1 MDLKAPKKAK
11 DCCPICDY
19 PLQFKWNKNYG
30 LKLWIC
36 TNDQEICGFMTNN
49 KSGGELSIH
58 KCDWCRDGYLIV
70 KKGTDGYFLGCT
82 NFKHDRT
89 GCTRSLSPS
98 QYEYWLNNSF
108 GVEDTSEHKPSY
120 FVPKNKTAA
129 PKMQKSKTTNG
140 RNGGATINT
149 TAYKEVIIENEVFRI
164 VVDSEGN
171 TLTDMELLGLLRA
184 MRTRV
189 AMEKELPSYYL
200 LHNNILVLIATDKPT
215 TREELMSISGFGIRK
230 WEVWG
235 DEILRTVYSYLSE
248 G

>member
-1 MDLKAPKKAK
+1 MDLKAPKKVK
-11 DCCPICDY
+11 DRCPVCGY
-19 PLQFKWNKNYG
+19 PLQLKWNKNYG

-58 KCDWCRDGYLIV
+58 KCDWCQDGYLVV
-70 KKGTDGYFLGCT
+70 KKSGNNYFLGCT
-82 NFKHDRT
+82 NYKPDRT
-89 GCTRSLSPS
+89 GCGRMLGEE
-98 QYEYWLNNSF
+98 QYGCWLNNSF
-108 GVEDTSEHKPSY
+108 GIEDASICKPSY
-120 FVPKNKTAA
+120 FVPNNLPTV
-129 PKMQKSKTTNG
+129 PKMQKTKAKG
-140 RNGGATINT
+140 GGATIYT
-149 TAYKEVIIENEVFRI
+149 TAYKETIIENEVFRI

-189 AMEKELPSYYL
+189 AMEKELPLYYL

-230 WEVWG
+230 CEVWG
-235 DEILRTVYSYLSE
+235 DEILKVVSAYMTE
-248 G
+248 